1 MDEHKMTQNQ
11 KKKVGEFYAYVFVQ
25 KTVLTTLDKDLL
37 YKKFSFNLVGEIFY
51 YSFKE
56 QVEKVF
62 GWFGSDNL
70 IKELIFRLT
79 GKILLPD
86 DFVLETDKFG

>member
-1 MDEHKMTQNQ
+1 
-11 KKKVGEFYAYVFVQ
+11 VGEFYAYVFVQ

-37 YKKFSFNLVGEIFY
+37 YEKFSFNLVREIFY

-62 GWFGSDNL
+62 G
-70 IKELIFRLT
+70 
-79 GKILLPD
+79 
-86 DFVLETDKFG
+86 